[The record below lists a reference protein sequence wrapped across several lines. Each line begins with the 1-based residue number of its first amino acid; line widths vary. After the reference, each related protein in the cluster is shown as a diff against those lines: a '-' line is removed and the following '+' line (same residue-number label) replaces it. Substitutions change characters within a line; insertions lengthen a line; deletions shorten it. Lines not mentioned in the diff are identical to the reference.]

1 MDKATLFGR
10 VLDTSERNDKP
21 RAFGLTIALD
31 TGLGTRR
38 AADLVETSSAHFD
51 FVKIAWGSSLITGN
65 LEAKLDVY
73 RRGGVTPLLGGTLF
87 EYAFLHDKLEELL
100 ALVRETKLHIEVSD
114 GSIDIPTADKLK
126 WIERFSAA
134 TEVWSEIGGKISLH
148 VKDWGEVLR
157 QEFAA
162 GAKMIVVEGRQV
174 GPVGQPIREHF
185 VDELIGLAGGHHKL
199 IWEALERPQ
208 QLFFLK
214 KLGPNANLANIKC
227 DDVLTLESFRRGL
240 KEHTLLTWPP
250 RKGH

>member
-1 MDKATLFGR
+1 MDHTPLFR
-10 VLDTSERNDKP
+10 AVLDDSERTTKP
-21 RAFGLTIALD
+21 RTFGLTIALD
-31 TGLGTRR
+31 TGLGVRR
-38 AADLVETSSAHFD
+38 AADLVETCGAHVD

-65 LEAKLDVY
+65 LQAKLDVY
-73 RRGGVTPLLGGTLF
+73 REGGVSPLLGGTLF
-87 EYAFLHDKLEELL
+87 EYAYLHNKLEQLF
-100 ALVRETKLHIEVSD
+100 ALIRDTNMHIEVSD

-126 WIERFSAA
+126 WIERFARV

-157 QEFAA
+157 QEFEA

-185 VDELIGLAGGHHKL
+185 VDELVQLAGGHQRL

-214 KLGPNANLANIKC
+214 KLGPNANLANIKT

-240 KEHTLLTWPP
+240 KEHTLLTWPV
-250 RKGH
+250 K